1 MPERS
6 QPCASIE
13 GAADA
18 ELADYL
24 RALRVAPSLA
34 SSAIGVDE
42 LRKASR
48 LRASSRPRGAEMETV
63 RGLVVPGQV
72 PVEARLYVPSPSSTA
87 LLVYFH
93 GGGWILGDL
102 DSHDGT
108 CRNLAKAT
116 DFAVLAVDYR
126 RGPEH
131 RWPAAV
137 DDAVAVTTWAKGH
150 AGDLVGVKNVL
161 VAGDSAGGN
170 LAALACLRLRDE
182 GQHLP
187 DAQVLIY
194 PNTDLT
200 FSQPSVIEKSSGW
213 GLDAADARWFAEQW
227 VSKPAQFA
235 NPRVS
240 PLFEPDLSGLPR
252 AVVVTAEHDPL
263 RDEGEAYAS
272 RLCEAEVV
280 VHAWRERG
288 LVHGFLGLT
297 HISPAAA
304 AASARLY
311 ESVRG
316 LYPRTQKPQ

>member
-1 MPERS
+1 
-6 QPCASIE
+6 
-13 GAADA
+13 
-18 ELADYL
+18 
-24 RALRVAPSLA
+24 
-34 SSAIGVDE
+34 
-42 LRKASR
+42 
-48 LRASSRPRGAEMETV
+48 METV
-63 RGLVVPGQV
+63 RAVVVPGPV
-72 PVEARLYVPSPSSTA
+72 PVEVRLYVPSPSPTA

-93 GGGWILGDL
+93 GGGWVLGDL
-102 DSHDGT
+102 ESHDGT

-116 DFAVLAVDYR
+116 DFAVLAVNYR

-131 RWPAAV
+131 PWPAAV
-137 DDAVAVTTWAKGH
+137 DDAVVVTTWAKEH
-150 AGDLVGVKNVL
+150 AGDLVGVTRVL

-182 GQHLP
+182 GRHLP

-213 GLDAADARWFAEQW
+213 GLEAADARWFAGQW
-227 VSKPAQFA
+227 VSEQAQFA

-252 AVVVTAEHDPL
+252 AIVVTAEHDPL

-272 RLCEAEVV
+272 RLCEAGVV

-297 HISPAAA
+297 HISPTAS

-316 LYPRTQKPQ
+316 LYPRTLEP

>member
-1 MPERS
+1 MPEKC
-6 QPCASIE
+6 QPRASIE

-18 ELADYL
+18 ELAEYL
-24 RALRVAPSLA
+24 RALRVAPPVA
-34 SSAIGVDE
+34 SSAIGVAE
-42 LRKASR
+42 LREASR
-48 LRASSRPRGAEMETV
+48 LRTSSRPRGAEMETV

-72 PVEARLYVPSPSSTA
+72 PVEARIYLPSPSPTA
-87 LLVYFH
+87 LLVYLH
-93 GGGWILGDL
+93 GGGWVLGDL

-137 DDAVAVTTWAKGH
+137 DDAVAVTAWAQDH
-150 AGDLVGVKNVL
+150 VNDLVEVRSVL
-161 VAGDSAGGN
+161 IAGDSAGGN
-170 LAALACLRLRDE
+170 LAALTCLRLRDE
-182 GQHLP
+182 GRQLP

-213 GLDAADARWFAEQW
+213 GLEATDARWFAGQW
-227 VSKPAQFA
+227 VSEQTQFA
-235 NPRVS
+235 DPRVS
-240 PLFEPDLSGLPR
+240 PLFEPDLSGLSR
-252 AVVVTAEHDPL
+252 AIVVTAEHDPL

-272 RLCEAEVV
+272 RLSAAGVA
-280 VHAWRERG
+280 VHAWREQG
-288 LVHGFLGLT
+288 LVHGYLGLR

-304 AASARLY
+304 TASARLY
-311 ESVRG
+311 NSVRC
-316 LYPRTQKPQ
+316 LYP